1 MIRPK
6 IVPYLPVKQIIV
18 ILSHTDIY
26 YQVMPLMPFFEI
38 SGNIINRVTICFLQP
53 GSWICHCY
61 HSLSDIGHVQ
71 VHILPNR
78 PTFRPRNYFTYKF
91 YHLFIYLLY
100 HTFTNLSSIVKTISW
115 IKLKTKKT
123 SFMGLGSSHKKSSEK
138 YVNFFHEEIWA

>member
-1 MIRPK
+1 MIRSTFQEKVHIWAYLENSAQRGGLMIRPK

-26 YQVMPLMPFFEI
+26 YQVMPLMPFLEI
-38 SGNIINRVTICFLQP
+38 SGNIVNRVTICFLQP

-78 PTFRPRNYFTYKF
+78 STFRPRNYFTHKF
-91 YHLFIYLLY
+91 YHLFISLLY
-100 HTFTNLSSIVKTISW
+100 HP
-115 IKLKTKKT
+115 
-123 SFMGLGSSHKKSSEK
+123 SFHSQIFPLLWKPYS
-138 YVNFFHEEIWA
+138 VQN